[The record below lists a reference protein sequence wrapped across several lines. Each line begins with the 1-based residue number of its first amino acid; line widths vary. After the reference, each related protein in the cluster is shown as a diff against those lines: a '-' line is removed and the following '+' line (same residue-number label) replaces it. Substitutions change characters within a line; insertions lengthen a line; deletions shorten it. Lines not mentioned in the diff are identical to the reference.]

1 MRDFALPRD
10 TQPSVVNALRQI
22 QLRLENLG
30 VPLLKDR
37 KSLLGLAEGTSAY
50 FIDGATL
57 YRYTKIGGE
66 LFKEPVDVGV
76 DTAEVREI
84 AEEEVANAPRAT
96 LTGTT
101 EKSVGAVGELRQQLV
116 FYDVGNPPPERF
128 LYNVY
133 LTKADLIDES
143 PVPESEKAIYIS
155 DAVFDPATP
164 NPESGTHFTTFS
176 YRTVRQ
182 GNVFLLFSTE

>member
-101 EKSVGAVGELRQQLV
+101 ERSTGRIGELREQL
-116 FYDVGNPPPERF
+116 YEYEVGNPPLTQF
-128 LYNVY
+128 MYNVY
-133 LTKADLIDES
+133 LTKEALIDGS
-143 PVPESEKAIYIS
+143 PVPANEKTNYVEDTS
-155 DAVFDPATP
+155 FDPATP
-164 NPESGTHFTTFS
+164 TTTPGTHFTIFR
-176 YRTVRQ
+176 YRTLRQ
-182 GNVFLLFSTE
+182 GRIFLTFHLE